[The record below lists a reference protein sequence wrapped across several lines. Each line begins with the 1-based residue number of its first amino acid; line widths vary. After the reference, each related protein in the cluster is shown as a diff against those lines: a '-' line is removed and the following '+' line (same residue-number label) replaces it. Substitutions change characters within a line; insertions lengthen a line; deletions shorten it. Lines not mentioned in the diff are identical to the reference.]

1 MCAIGVLTFVSCA
14 YRLLC
19 RMVSVYLWASQH
31 LKLNCMCFIPF
42 FICFISDP
50 SPLRLWLQSQPF
62 FTSPPV
68 QSQISLD
75 TANQVKQA
83 KRIIIII
90 QRRQCAFIYWLLGC
104 CSIPSTVIHP
114 AIVRLGLQYS
124 QGIVAGS
131 NARSVALL
139 HAFKQVWIIDS
150 LSTIIYH
157 QSAALQC
164 LLFPP
169 GNKGL
174 YHTTKWRAFK
184 RFGEQVKTLHQ
195 VKKNKTFQS
204 LSNH

>member
-1 MCAIGVLTFVSCA
+1 MCIHLLTF
-14 YRLLC
+14 
-19 RMVSVYLWASQH
+19 
-31 LKLNCMCFIPF
+31 
-42 FICFISDP
+42 
-50 SPLRLWLQSQPF
+50 
-62 FTSPPV
+62 
-68 QSQISLD
+68 
-75 TANQVKQA
+75 
-83 KRIIIII
+83 
-90 QRRQCAFIYWLLGC
+90 LGC

-174 YHTTKWRAFK
+174 YHTTK
-184 RFGEQVKTLHQ
+184 
-195 VKKNKTFQS
+195 
-204 LSNH
+204 